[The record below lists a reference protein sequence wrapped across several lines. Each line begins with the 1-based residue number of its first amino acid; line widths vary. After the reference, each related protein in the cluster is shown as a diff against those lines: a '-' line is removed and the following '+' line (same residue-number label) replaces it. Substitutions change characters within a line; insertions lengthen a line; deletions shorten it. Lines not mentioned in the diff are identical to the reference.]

1 MEAAT
6 WVMLKQIFTVVATV
20 YSIDRMRKAKRAA
33 AEAAEARKGFEL
45 VVEGSSESLPIVYG
59 RAKVGGVRVWHATR
73 SSYVEP
79 AVNNFDQR
87 FMTGVPNKSIEVW
100 EDPPGGVNSDA
111 GTSNVGFS
119 PGMVGGDGQVVGPSS
134 LALSQESAAT
144 HATNVAAMQAAA
156 AAALE
161 ASNNGSDSVS
171 TGLSSNSGYGDQ

>member
-6 WVMLKQIFTVVATV
+6 WVMLQQIFTVVATV

-111 GTSNVGFS
+111 GVGSYETSPPPTDLGICLK
-119 PGMVGGDGQVVGPSS
+119 GDDTLTEAEDAMDSV
-134 LALSQESAAT
+134 
-144 HATNVAAMQAAA
+144 VAAAIDAAVA
-156 AAALE
+156 
-161 ASNNGSDSVS
+161 ASNNGDSVS